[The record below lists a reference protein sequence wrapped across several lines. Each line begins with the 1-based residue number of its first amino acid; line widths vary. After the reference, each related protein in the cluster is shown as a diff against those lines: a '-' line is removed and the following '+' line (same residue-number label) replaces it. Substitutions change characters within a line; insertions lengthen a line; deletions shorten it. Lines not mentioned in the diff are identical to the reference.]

1 MGPRKLAAA
10 DRVGSAWNDVR
21 GPEGDFSVYESG
33 SIRVAVARLPTFQRV
48 VHTRR
53 PQGMPILR
61 QVSRRSFTR
70 GNAFSNRFSAKIHL
84 VHIGGGGEGR
94 SSESN
99 AIESAINS
107 YTIWRKRI
115 TI

>member
-53 PQGMPILR
+53 PYADFEAGQSTLFH
-61 QVSRRSFTR
+61 SR
-70 GNAFSNRFSAKIHL
+70 
-84 VHIGGGGEGR
+84 
-94 SSESN
+94 
-99 AIESAINS
+99 
-107 YTIWRKRI
+107 
-115 TI
+115 